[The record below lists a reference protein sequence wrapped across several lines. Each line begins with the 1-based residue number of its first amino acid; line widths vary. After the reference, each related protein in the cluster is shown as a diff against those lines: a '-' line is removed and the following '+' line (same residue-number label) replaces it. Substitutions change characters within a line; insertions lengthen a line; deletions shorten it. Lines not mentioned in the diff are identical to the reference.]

1 MKKLFTLVAAMFV
14 VISINATNEVTL
26 WEGIIT
32 STGWSGQY
40 VLSDGGTELKN
51 ANAKAGDEMLFYL
64 NGDEGWSA
72 KIVEGHWGA
81 AYAVFNAENLNADG
95 VASLTLTQAILD
107 AAYTQQYWGGTF
119 ILNGDGNVTLTK
131 VTLKPATADG
141 IRNAKLST
149 NVLDKDALMYNLA
162 GQRVSSSYKGV
173 VIQNGNPF
181 FDIYTTRPI
190 IT

>member
-1 MKKLFTLVAAMFV
+1 M
-14 VISINATNEVTL
+14 SR
-26 WEGIIT
+26 
-32 STGWSGQY
+32 
-40 VLSDGGTELKN
+40 
-51 ANAKAGDEMLFYL
+51 
-64 NGDEGWSA
+64 
-72 KIVEGHWGA
+72 GHWGA
-81 AYAVFNAENLNADG
+81 EYAVFNAENLNADG

-181 FDIYTTRPI
+181 LIYILHVQSSLKTI
-190 IT
+190 ISLTFNAKGISNVNERIDFQELKCRRLSAFIQTETNSNLTKTGTAQLWMREGMRK